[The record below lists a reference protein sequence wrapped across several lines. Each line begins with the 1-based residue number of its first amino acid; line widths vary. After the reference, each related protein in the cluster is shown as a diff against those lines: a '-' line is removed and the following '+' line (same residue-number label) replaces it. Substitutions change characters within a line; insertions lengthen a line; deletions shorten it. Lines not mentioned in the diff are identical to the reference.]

1 MGYEMSSLRKEDIS
15 LYLYLKDIVLNKFTE
30 IEEYS
35 LLELMTDL
43 CGMDSYVYELNTSLI
58 PSPKERGRG
67 WRYFDPPAEINNC
80 NYYTSVSGLNGDGGV
95 AYGTPEQSTMV
106 IVYETSSSGTLDII
120 PPSEYM
126 IDYIDCRIVSERK
139 LNSPYVTYTWNYISV
154 VDEWAAVEASEP
166 PVIVIDIQGTDKS
179 GYQLGGGKQTKR
191 KVDIHIFASNPA
203 ERNDIVERLYDGLF
217 NKSCVMYN
225 FPTGS
230 ILDYD
235 GTFYGRRTSITPE
248 NKLSY
253 LFDREEVNKVGR
265 LLFDTVVARHV
276 NLPLVMT
283 RGVDEIM
290 LSDLNAYRSKI
301 SFDMFYYDDRIIN

>member
-1 MGYEMSSLRKEDIS
+1 MSSLRKEDIS
-15 LYLYLKDIVLNKFTE
+15 LYLYLKDIILNEFTE
-30 IEEYS
+30 IEEHS

-43 CGMDSYVYELNTSLI
+43 CGMNSYVYELDTNLI

-67 WRYFDPPAEINNC
+67 WRYFDPPTEINNC
-80 NYYTSVSGLNGDGGV
+80 YYYTSVSGLNGDGNI
-95 AYGTPEQSTMV
+95 AYGTPEQSSMV
-106 IVYETSSSGTLDII
+106 IVYEVSSSGTLDII
-120 PPSEYM
+120 PQSEYM

-154 VDEWAAVEASEP
+154 VDEWAAVEAAEP

-203 ERNDIVERLYDGLF
+203 ERNDIVEKLYDGLF
-217 NKSCVMYN
+217 NRSCVMYQ
-225 FPTGS
+225 FPTGT

-235 GTFYGRRTSITPE
+235 GTFYGRRDSDTPD

-265 LLFDTVVARHV
+265 LLFDSVVARHV

-301 SFDMFYYDDRIIN
+301 SFDMFYYDDRVIN